1 MFEEA
6 LMALKSILLEEELQD
21 FVKMTKLE
29 KHHQLLQFA
38 SLVAGIRLFN
48 KDCDK
53 GGEGMKDCK
62 RIFF

>member
-1 MFEEA
+1 
-6 LMALKSILLEEELQD
+6 MALKSILLEEELQD